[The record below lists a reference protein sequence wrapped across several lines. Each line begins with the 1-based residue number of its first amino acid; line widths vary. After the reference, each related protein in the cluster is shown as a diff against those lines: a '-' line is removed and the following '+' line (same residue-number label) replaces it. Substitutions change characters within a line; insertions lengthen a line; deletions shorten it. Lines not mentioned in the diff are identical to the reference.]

1 MIQKDRKDEKNRR
14 NRHLPGLAILFVCE
28 KRKNPVYK
36 KEFGISKGKNGY
48 PGGPIYLFGKD
59 SLKHVIV
66 SVPG

>member
-36 KEFGISKGKNGY
+36 KEFGISKRKNG
-48 PGGPIYLFGKD
+48 
-59 SLKHVIV
+59 
-66 SVPG
+66 

>member
-36 KEFGISKGKNGY
+36 KEKMDIQADRYTFSEKI
-48 PGGPIYLFGKD
+48 L
-59 SLKHVIV
+59 
-66 SVPG
+66 